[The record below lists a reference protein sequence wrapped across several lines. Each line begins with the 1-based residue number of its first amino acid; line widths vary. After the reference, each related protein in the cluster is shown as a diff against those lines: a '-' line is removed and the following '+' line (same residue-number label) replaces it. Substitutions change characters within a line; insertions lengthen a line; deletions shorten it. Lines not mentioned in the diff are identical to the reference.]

1 MNLSF
6 ESTNASLNAT
16 AVASSSSPLAADCCC
31 HPPASTAVSPT
42 PLPCDDWFP
51 GNHCLVQVLNN
62 EERFLAVMSIILA
75 CAVCALI
82 VLVMVMSALIHKLSA
97 VWIKS
102 LTRPPA
108 QTEPSDDPRKGL
120 LHETKSS
127 LRDASDSSS
136 SSSKTEGK
144 KKKDELCGGH
154 ELRTATRR
162 RRGGLVNFRVHVR
175 VGGNGSV

>member
-1 MNLSF
+1 MNPSF

-16 AVASSSSPLAADCCC
+16 AVASSSSPLA
-31 HPPASTAVSPT
+31 HLLLPPPSPAPPSPST

-51 GNHCLVQVLNN
+51 GNHCLVQVLTNQ
-62 EERFLAVMSIILA
+62 ERFLAVMSIILA

-82 VLVMVMSALIHKLSA
+82 VLVMVMSALIHKLSV
-97 VWIKS
+97 VWLKS

-136 SSSKTEGK
+136 SSKTEGK
-144 KKKDELCGGH
+144 KKKKASFAEDTSCAPPRDVDEEDL
-154 ELRTATRR
+154 
-162 RRGGLVNFRVHVR
+162 
-175 VGGNGSV
+175 

>member
-1 MNLSF
+1 VLS
-6 ESTNASLNAT
+6 
-16 AVASSSSPLAADCCC
+16 
-31 HPPASTAVSPT
+31 
-42 PLPCDDWFP
+42 
-51 GNHCLVQVLNN
+51 N

-102 LTRPPA
+102 LTRPA

-136 SSSKTEGK
+136 SSKAEGK
-144 KKKDELCGGH
+144 KKKKASFAEDTSCAPPRDVDEEDL
-154 ELRTATRR
+154 
-162 RRGGLVNFRVHVR
+162 
-175 VGGNGSV
+175 

>member
-1 MNLSF
+1 M
-6 ESTNASLNAT
+6 
-16 AVASSSSPLAADCCC
+16 
-31 HPPASTAVSPT
+31 H
-42 PLPCDDWFP
+42 CDDWFP
-51 GNHCLVQVLNN
+51 GGQCLVQVLSN

-136 SSSKTEGK
+136 SKAEGK
-144 KKKDELCGGH
+144 KKKKASFAEDTSCAPPRDVDEEDL
-154 ELRTATRR
+154 
-162 RRGGLVNFRVHVR
+162 
-175 VGGNGSV
+175 

>member
-1 MNLSF
+1 MNLSL

-16 AVASSSSPLAADCCC
+16 VESSPSPLAYLLL
-31 HPPASTAVSPT
+31 PPPSPAPPSPST

-51 GNHCLVQVLNN
+51 GSHCLVQALNN

-82 VLVMVMSALIHKLSA
+82 VLVMVMSALIHKLST

-102 LTRPPA
+102 LTRPAA

-136 SSSKTEGK
+136 SSSKAEGK
-144 KKKDELCGGH
+144 KKKKASFAEDTSCAAPRDVDEEDL
-154 ELRTATRR
+154 
-162 RRGGLVNFRVHVR
+162 
-175 VGGNGSV
+175 

>member
-1 MNLSF
+1 MDLSF
-6 ESTNASLNAT
+6 ESTNASLNAN
-16 AVASSSSPLAADCCC
+16 AVASSSSPLA
-31 HPPASTAVSPT
+31 HLLLPPPPPAPPSPST

-51 GNHCLVQVLNN
+51 GNHCLVQLLNS
-62 EERFLAVMSIILA
+62 EERFLSVMSIILA

-97 VWIKS
+97 VWLKS

-127 LRDASDSSS
+127 LRNASDSTSSS
-136 SSSKTEGK
+136 SSSKTESK
-144 KKKDELCGGH
+144 KKKKTSFAEDTSCAPPRDVDEEDL
-154 ELRTATRR
+154 
-162 RRGGLVNFRVHVR
+162 
-175 VGGNGSV
+175 

>member
-1 MNLSF
+1 MNPSF

-16 AVASSSSPLAADCCC
+16 AVASSSSSPLAQLLL
-31 HPPASTAVSPT
+31 PPPPSAPPSPST

-82 VLVMVMSALIHKLSA
+82 VLVMVMSALIHKLSVA
-97 VWIKS
+97 WIKS

-127 LRDASDSSS
+127 LRDTSASSS
-136 SSSKTEGK
+136 SSSKAEGK
-144 KKKDELCGGH
+144 KKKKTSFAEDTSCAPPRDVDEEDL
-154 ELRTATRR
+154 
-162 RRGGLVNFRVHVR
+162 
-175 VGGNGSV
+175 